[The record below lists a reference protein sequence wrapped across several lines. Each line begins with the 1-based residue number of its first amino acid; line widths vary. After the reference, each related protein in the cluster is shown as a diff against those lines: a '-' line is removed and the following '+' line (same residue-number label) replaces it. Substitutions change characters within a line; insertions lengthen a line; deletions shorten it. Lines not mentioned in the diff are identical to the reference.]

1 MNKEDKINIKSDEIT
16 EILGTPPR
24 WIVRWGI
31 TLVFSVIAVVFVGS
45 IFFRYPDTVI
55 APVIIT
61 AENPPSVVLS
71 RATGRPAALFV
82 TDGQWVTRGDT
93 LGVIENPA
101 NHKHIFTLSK
111 RINSNILND
120 TDPVILH
127 LGNLVLGE
135 IQPPYNAFNR
145 SASEWELFTKQK
157 FHQQKIEALQRELK
171 QLEVYSQRLFN
182 QRNLARQD
190 VELTLKQFARD
201 SSLFASG
208 VIAAIDFEKSQAN
221 LLSKQ
226 QSLESAQLNIAN
238 TAITIERLKQSIV
251 DTQLE
256 YDGQRKRLFD
266 ELMNTHSQLVSGLAA
281 WEKSYL
287 LVAPSTGKL
296 SFMSIWS
303 DLQEVK
309 VGDPLFSITPESI
322 GEVQARLVIP
332 FERAGK
338 VKPGQRV
345 NIKLDGYSYME
356 YGMVEGVIRSISTGY
371 NDLGY
376 PAVAELPNGPT
387 TSYGVEIKFD
397 RELQGVAEITTEDL
411 TLLQRLF
418 SPLKHLYKSRVKRTN
433 SE

>member
-1 MNKEDKINIKSDEIT
+1 MSDKINIKSDEIT

-61 AENPPSVVLS
+61 AENPPSVVVA
-71 RATGRPAALFV
+71 RATGKPAALFV

-101 NHKHIFTLSK
+101 NHDHVIALSK
-111 RINSNILND
+111 HLGTISIND
-120 TDPVILH
+120 TEPIFLA
-127 LGNLVLGE
+127 LGSLVLGE
-135 IQPPYNAFNR
+135 LQPLYNAFVR
-145 SASEWELFTKQK
+145 SVSEWALFKTQR
-157 FHQQKIEALQRELK
+157 FHQQKIEAIQRELK
-171 QLEVYSQRLFN
+171 QLEVYSQRLLN
-182 QRNLARQD
+182 QRELTRKD
-190 VELTLKQFARD
+190 VELTRKQFTRD
-201 SSLFASG
+201 STLFSNG
-208 VIAAIDFEKSQAN
+208 VIAASELEKSQAN
-221 LLSKQ
+221 LLGKQ
-226 QSLESAQLNIAN
+226 QLLESAQISIVN
-238 TAITIERLKQSIV
+238 TAINVERLRQTIV
-251 DTQLE
+251 DMQLE
-256 YDGQRKRLFD
+256 YDGQRKRLFE
-266 ELMNTHSQLVSGLAA
+266 ELLNTESQLVSGLAA
-281 WEKSYL
+281 WEKSYI

-296 SFMSIWS
+296 SFMNIWS
-303 DLQEVK
+303 DLQEVRA
-309 VGDPLFSITPESI
+309 GDPLFAITPESI
-322 GEVQARLVIP
+322 GEVQARLTIP

-338 VKPGQRV
+338 VKAGQRV
-345 NIKLDGYSYME
+345 NIKLDGYSYLE
-356 YGMVEGVIRSISTGY
+356 YGMVEGVIRSISSGY

-387 TSYGVEIKFD
+387 TSYGVIIQFD

-418 SPLKHLYKSRVKRTN
+418 SPLKHLYNSRVKRTY